1 MTQGPG
7 VQKPLPEPSTLT
19 EPFWQGLRRRE
30 VRIQRCG
37 ECRRYVFYPRALC
50 PYCLSET
57 LEWVRASGKGRVY
70 SYTIVRRAMHPA
82 FQPAVPYVF
91 AIIELEEGVRLPSN
105 VINCRPEDVRV
116 DMRVKA
122 VYDDVTSDITLLKF
136 EPE

>member
-1 MTQGPG
+1 M
-7 VQKPLPEPSTLT
+7 QKPLPEPSALT

-37 ECRRYVFYPRALC
+37 ECQRYVFYPRALC
-50 PYCLSET
+50 PYCLSDR

-70 SYTIVRRAMHPA
+70 SYTVVRRAMHPA
-82 FQPAVPYVF
+82 FQAEVPYVF

-105 VINCRPEDVRV
+105 VINCRPEDLRV
-116 DMRVKA
+116 DMPVKA
-122 VYDDVTSDITLLKF
+122 VYHDVTSEITLLKF

>member
-1 MTQGPG
+1 M
-7 VQKPLPEPSTLT
+7 QKPLPEPSALT

-50 PYCLSET
+50 PYCLSEK

-70 SYTIVRRAMHPA
+70 SYTVVRRAMHPA
-82 FQPAVPYVF
+82 FQAEVPYVF

-105 VINCRPEDVRV
+105 VINCRPEDLRV
-116 DMRVKA
+116 DMPVKA
-122 VYDDVTSDITLLKF
+122 VYHDVTSEITLLKF